1 MIKEKGL
8 PEEIADRIYEY
19 VQLNGMVVDVSNG
32 EMFPLANTSFSSQF
46 KNVLT

>member
-32 EMFPLANTSFSSQF
+32 EMFSF
-46 KNVLT
+46 NVMCRLSWY